1 MVRHPYAMAGF
12 SMIEILVSLLI
23 LCVGLLG
30 MASLQ
35 VRSMQLTQSS
45 TLRSNAV
52 MLADDLLEI
61 MRSNPDSA
69 LSSDLFG
76 TTSSYYKVVGSTF
89 TTVALASGETC
100 ATLKRGAGGSTIAGK
115 DMTCWLKQVKALL
128 PVTDAMIKANF
139 AVCPSKTPPASGSLP
154 YSACESTSRSVV
166 MIVLAWQDDTE
177 SGAGCTNSICYY
189 TVRAEL

>member
-1 MVRHPYAMAGF
+1 
-12 SMIEILVSLLI
+12 MIEVLVSLLI

-35 VRSMQLTQSS
+35 ARSVQLAQNS

-52 MLADDLLEI
+52 MLADDLLEM
-61 MRSNPDSA
+61 MRSNPDGA
-69 LSSDLFG
+69 LSDDLFG
-76 TTSSYYKVVGSTF
+76 TTSAYYKVAGSAF
-89 TTVALASGETC
+89 TTTALASGETC
-100 ATLKRGAGGSTIAGK
+100 ATLKRGSGGSTVAGK

-128 PVTDAMIKANF
+128 PVTDALIKANF

-154 YSACESTSRSVV
+154 YGACESISRSVV

-177 SGAGCTNSICYY
+177 NGAGCTNSICYY